1 MIYLS
6 KSPAETRKIG
16 AKFARTLKPGSW
28 VGLYGDLG
36 AGKTTFVQG
45 MALGIGINPQNYVS
59 SPTFTMVNVYEGEG
73 RVLVHV
79 DLYRVKDTEE
89 IETLGLN
96 DYEDAA
102 MVIEW
107 AEKLKK
113 TPEIQVKIKTAS
125 ETERE
130 IEII

>member
-1 MIYLS
+1 MKYLS
-6 KSPAETRKIG
+6 KSPEETRRIG
-16 AKFARTLKPGSW
+16 AKFSRTLKSGSW

-45 MALGIGINPQNYVS
+45 MALGIGINPRNYVS
-59 SPTFTMVNVYEGEG
+59 SPTFTMVNLYEGNG
-73 RVLVHV
+73 RTLVHV
-79 DLYRVKDTEE
+79 DLYRVKNAEE

-96 DYEDAA
+96 DYEDAV

-113 TPEIQVKIKTAS
+113 PPEIQVRLKTVS
-125 ETERE
+125 EMERE
-130 IEII
+130 VEVI